1 MMEGG
6 NMKRNPGQSMRGG
19 QSGKKGAA
27 GDSPQLAQSGAGAGK
42 KNKNVGMK
50 KSGSKPQHKAA

>member
-1 MMEGG
+1 
-6 NMKRNPGQSMRGG
+6 MKRNSGQSMRGG

-50 KSGSKPQHKAA
+50 KSGSKPQHQAA